1 MKNNIEL
8 RHAIEMKEGV
18 DANVKRLMPVPD
30 FRNFDPFVLWDHFNV
45 SPGTGFPDHPHRGFE
60 AITYIFEGTMN
71 HKDNLGNESTV
82 TSGGAQRFTAGS
94 GIVHSEM
101 PSPEGNTRGIQ
112 LWINLPKRLKAI
124 EPDYQQVNAINIPE
138 QVIEK
143 GKVRIIVGKDSPLEL
158 HTPARYLDVS
168 LEPGGRF
175 QETVPEGF
183 QGFIY
188 MVVGKATING
198 REVESGDAFFMD
210 GIDKIH
216 ILANEGCRAMV
227 CFGKPHDEPIRQYGS
242 YVD

>member
-1 MKNNIEL
+1 
-8 RHAIEMKEGV
+8 MKEGV

-112 LWINLPKRLKAI
+112 LWINLAKNKKTI
-124 EPDYQQVNAINIPE
+124 EPSYQQVDEKDIP
-138 QVIEK
+138 VIK
-143 GKVRIIVGKDSPLEL
+143 ITGGSIKVIVGDESPVKLNTL
-158 HTPARYLDVS
+158 VRYLSGNFEAGSTFNEKVA
-168 LEPGGRF
+168 
-175 QETVPEGF
+175 EGF
-183 QGFIY
+183 RGFIY
-188 MVVGKATING
+188 LVSGEIKANTEIVSG
-198 REVESGDAFFMD
+198 RSS
-210 GIDKIH
+210 
-216 ILANEGCRAMV
+216 L
-227 CFGKPHDEPIRQYGS
+227 
-242 YVD
+242 